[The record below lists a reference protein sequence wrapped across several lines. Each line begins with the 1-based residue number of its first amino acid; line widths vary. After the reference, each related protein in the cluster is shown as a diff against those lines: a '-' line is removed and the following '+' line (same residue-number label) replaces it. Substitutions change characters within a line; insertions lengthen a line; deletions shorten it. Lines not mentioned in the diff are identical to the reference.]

1 MEIRLM
7 FDKFDNVLYVCILN
21 YFCLLWI
28 YIEFLGLK
36 NVKDYR
42 ILILIFWCEYDK
54 LGKFFF

>member
-1 MEIRLM
+1 M
-7 FDKFDNVLYVCILN
+7 FDRFDNVLYVCILN
-21 YFCLLWI
+21 YFCLFWI

-42 ILILIFWCEYDK
+42 ILILIFWREYDK

>member
-7 FDKFDNVLYVCILN
+7 FDKIDNVLYVCVLN